1 MGSINLNPAAF
12 PLAPVNFMI
21 DLAKI
26 VADLE
31 NRIGKSLEVRYFAPG
46 DKVINKGTATPIILI
61 KSGICNVSIDN
72 CKGEAIHLGEV
83 GVGSALGDMSNFNQ
97 TLASADVIAYSAT
110 EVYVLP
116 FEDFLCLWSISPEV
130 SHQLYRQMCQRLSN
144 TNANLME
151 QVNLLVDFKSRLE
164 EKVDEQVQS
173 IREKNEELLQQHQEL
188 IELIETRDK
197 FLNMAIHDLRS
208 PLSIIKGYLDLLR
221 SDEMDVPQQQQVL
234 NILEK
239 NTSGMLYLVNDL
251 LGISKINHQKM
262 HLELELVDVE
272 ILLRELI
279 DGAKI
284 LADRKDMKL
293 CLDIPSTLPMLV
305 VDPRRLLEILHNL
318 LSNAIKFS
326 ERGKTVVVKGSVNLK
341 EFLFEVIDQGQGIP
355 KEELSRLF
363 IGFERISTK
372 ATEGEPC
379 TGLGLAIVKRLVELH
394 GGSVS
399 VRSELGVGS
408 NFSFTLPMRS

>member
-1 MGSINLNPAAF
+1 
-12 PLAPVNFMI
+12 MI
-21 DLAKI
+21 DLSKI
-26 VADLE
+26 IADLE
-31 NRIGKSLEVRYFAPG
+31 NKIGKSLEIRCFSPG
-46 DKVINKGTATPIILI
+46 DRVISKGTVTPIILI
-61 KSGICNVSIDN
+61 KSGLCKVSLDN

-83 GVGSALGDMSNFNQ
+83 GAGSALGDMSNFNN
-97 TLASADVIAYSAT
+97 TVTSADVIALTAT

-116 FEDFLCLWSISPEV
+116 FDDFLALWSISPEV

-144 TNANLME
+144 TNENLLA

-173 IREKNEELLQQHQEL
+173 IREKNGELLQQHQEL
-188 IELIETRDK
+188 LELIETRDK

-208 PLSIIKGYLDLLR
+208 PLSIIKGYLDLLK
-221 SDEMDVPQQQQVL
+221 SDDLDSPQQQQVL
-234 NILEK
+234 NILER
-239 NTSGMLYLVNDL
+239 NTLGMLYLVNDL

-262 HLELELVDVE
+262 HLDLELVDLE

-279 DGAKI
+279 DGARI

-293 CLDIPSTLPMLV
+293 WLDIPPKLPMIV
-305 VDPRRLLEILHNL
+305 VDRRRILEILHNL

-326 ERGKTVVVKGSVNLK
+326 ERGKTVSVKVSVNLG

-355 KEELSRLF
+355 KEELPRLF

-372 ATEGEPC
+372 ATEGESC

-394 GGSVS
+394 GGR
-399 VRSELGVGS
+399 VRVQSEVGQGS